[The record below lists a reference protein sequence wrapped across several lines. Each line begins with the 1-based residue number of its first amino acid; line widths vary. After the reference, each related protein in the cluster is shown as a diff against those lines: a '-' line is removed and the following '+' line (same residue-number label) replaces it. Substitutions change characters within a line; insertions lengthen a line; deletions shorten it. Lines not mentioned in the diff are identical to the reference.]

1 MKIKIDNNEIEN
13 NKETLIRIFIQK
25 FSIRNES
32 FNDFLSKIEITG
44 NLLEIKKFIN
54 NLQEIYEN

>member
-32 FNDFLSKIEITG
+32 FNDFLSKIETRRRR
-44 NLLEIKKFIN
+44 
-54 NLQEIYEN
+54 